1 MFELRSLSRDA
12 IPTAQ
17 KKAVRYRLLN
27 EPRLAESICK
37 DILAVEPD
45 DQDAVIT
52 LILAI
57 SDQFGAGGARL
68 NEALSLIGRLGDDF
82 MQSYYRGLLFERRG
96 IAQLAITTPAS
107 GHVAY
112 DWFRQ
117 AMEQFDQAESIS
129 PPGNDD
135 ALLRWN
141 TCARMINENEHVQ
154 PAPDE
159 RMSTM
164 LE

>member
-1 MFELRSLSRDA
+1 MFKLRSLHRDA
-12 IPTAQ
+12 IPSAQ
-17 KKAVRYRLLN
+17 EKAVRYRLLN

-37 DILAVEPD
+37 DILAVDPEN
-45 DQDAVIT
+45 QDALIT
-52 LILAI
+52 LVLAI
-57 SDQFGAGGARL
+57 TDQFSAGGARL
-68 NEALSLIGRLGDDF
+68 NDALALLHRVKGDF
-82 MQSYYRGLLFERRG
+82 EQSYYRGIIYERRG
-96 IAQLAITTPAS
+96 MAQLAITTPAS

-117 AMEQFDQAESIS
+117 AMTQFDQAESIS

-141 TCARMINENEHVQ
+141 TCARMINENEHVH
-154 PAPDE
+154 PVPDE
-159 RMSTM
+159 RVSMM